1 MVSAKNLNS
10 DKSHIVRYNC
20 TKQKEGKIKEK
31 SSIPFF
37 GVEGLDLWTPKEA
50 RLQLALL
57 PSITGAASTQALM
70 AASASRK
77 VT

>member
-1 MVSAKNLNS
+1 MKVEVNKKEM
-10 DKSHIVRYNC
+10 DGWMHIY
-20 TKQKEGKIKEK
+20 IY
-31 SSIPFF
+31 IPCCF

-57 PSITGAASTQALM
+57 PSITGAASTQALI
-70 AASASRK
+70 AASGSRK

>member
-1 MVSAKNLNS
+1 LYLN
-10 DKSHIVRYNC
+10 IYLC
-20 TKQKEGKIKEK
+20 KIKL
-31 SSIPFF
+31 PCF

-57 PSITGAASTQALM
+57 PSIIGAASTQALI
-70 AASASRK
+70 AASGSRK